1 MLLPFI
7 NENKKGSCPNHQK
20 QQIPL
25 WLQITQNTKIHA
37 HPSRKKTI
45 WRVCTTLELQSPVAT
60 SQHQSLLLKSSK
72 TTCTQ
77 TIRLWKDITTMSHY
91 RQLSVSVEASPHIRF
106 LQWFQRVRPTALSC
120 PHVNDNALCCRH
132 WFTSSNS
139 LLKHINGTC
148 FAFVPQQPIHSVLPP
163 DSWGFAIGYATSYTQ
178 PTFRHRNWTPPAK
191 PHTFWIENS
200 K

>member
-1 MLLPFI
+1 MPIRL
-7 NENKKGSCPNHQK
+7 EK
-20 QQIPL
+20 QTICRVRIP
-25 WLQITQNTKIHA
+25 
-37 HPSRKKTI
+37 
-45 WRVCTTLELQSPVAT
+45 LELQSPVAT

-77 TIRLWKDITTMSHY
+77 TIRLWKDTTTMSHY
-91 RQLSVSVEASPHIRF
+91 RLLSVSVEPIPHIRF

-148 FAFVPQQPIHSVLPP
+148 FAFVPQQPIHSASRLIAEGLQQDMQLVTHSPNFDIKIGHHPP
-163 DSWGFAIGYATSYTQ
+163 NLIRFELKIQNNSPLQAIHGL
-178 PTFRHRNWTPPAK
+178 WCL
-191 PHTFWIENS
+191 E
-200 K
+200 

>member
-1 MLLPFI
+1 MPIHL
-7 NENKKGSCPNHQK
+7 EK
-20 QQIPL
+20 Q
-25 WLQITQNTKIHA
+25 
-37 HPSRKKTI
+37 TI
-45 WRVCTTLELQSPVAT
+45 WRVRITLELQSPVAT

-77 TIRLWKDITTMSHY
+77 TIRLWKGTTTMSHY
-91 RQLSVSVEASPHIRF
+91 RLLSVSVEPIPHIRF

-163 DSWGFAIGYATSYTQ
+163 DSWGFATGYATSYTQ
-178 PTFRHRNWTPPAK
+178 PKFRHQNWTPPAK
-191 PHTFWIENS
+191 PHTFWSENS